1 MTTASDVLAWLG
13 RTDVYVLDQ
22 WMRGRIRPAMRL
34 LDAGCGTG
42 RNLPYF
48 LRAGFDV
55 SAVDAHPDA
64 VDRVRKLAAKL
75 APRLPASNFRAERIE
90 AMSFPDASF
99 DAVFSS
105 AVLHFAEGPADFRGM
120 LDGMWRVLRSGG
132 FFFARLASTITIED
146 AVAPI
151 GNGRY
156 RLPDGTDRFLVDEA
170 MLESLAEELGGMFA
184 EPLKTTNVQ
193 RQRAM
198 TTWCLTKR

>member
-1 MTTASDVLAWLG
+1 MDLVEEFGSIDIYLFDQALKG
-13 RTDVYVLDQ
+13 RFEP
-22 WMRGRIRPAMRL
+22 GMRL

-90 AMSFPDASF
+90 AMSFPDSSF
-99 DAVFSS
+99 DAVLSS
-105 AVLHFAEGPADFRGM
+105 AVLHFSESPADFRGM
-120 LDGMWRVLRSGG
+120 LEGMWRVLRSGG

>member
-1 MTTASDVLAWLG
+1 MDLVEEFGSIDIYLFDQALKG
-13 RTDVYVLDQ
+13 RFEP
-22 WMRGRIRPAMRL
+22 GMRL

-64 VDRVRKLAAKL
+64 VERVRKLAAKL

-90 AMSFPDASF
+90 AMSFPDSSF

-105 AVLHFAEGPADFRGM
+105 AVLHFAESPADFRGM

-146 AVAPI
+146 AAAPI

>member
-1 MTTASDVLAWLG
+1 MDLVEEFGSIDIYLFDQALKG
-13 RTDVYVLDQ
+13 RFEP
-22 WMRGRIRPAMRL
+22 GMRL
-34 LDAGCGTG
+34 LDAGCGSG

-75 APRLPASNFRAERIE
+75 APGLPASNFRAERIE

-105 AVLHFAEGPADFRGM
+105 AVLHFAESPADFRGM
-120 LDGMWRVLRSGG
+120 LDGMWRVLRPGG

-146 AVAPI
+146 RVVPI

-184 EPLKTTNVQ
+184 EPMKTTNVQ